1 MREQV
6 KQKSVLKFLEAFS
19 VNKSKKGLSKACQRN
34 AWSGSGS
41 GSIFFFFFKE
51 SCFRV
56 RVRVE
61 INPNL
66 TPTPTT
72 AFFKEKIDPDPSF
85 Y

>member
-41 GSIFFFFFKE
+41 GSIFFFFFLKKAVLGSGLE
-51 SCFRV
+51 LRL
-56 RVRVE
+56 
-61 INPNL
+61 IL
-66 TPTPTT
+66 T
-72 AFFKEKIDPDPSF
+72 
-85 Y
+85 

>member
-41 GSIFFFFFKE
+41 GSIFFFFLKKAVLGSGLE
-51 SCFRV
+51 LRL
-56 RVRVE
+56 
-61 INPNL
+61 IL
-66 TPTPTT
+66 T
-72 AFFKEKIDPDPSF
+72 
-85 Y
+85 